1 MHLRSLK
8 SASTDYG
15 TAGKSQVHLIKQMK
29 TLGKLLRF
37 TRILTLAAADISI
50 KLYIR
55 LAQDN
60 PSFLL

>member
-1 MHLRSLK
+1 MHLRNLK

-37 TRILTLAAADISI
+37 TRILILAADISI